1 MNETQIS
8 FIATKQ
14 DWEAKNEDA
23 IMPEQNFLSDGF
35 TMTEP
40 CPERSE
46 WIDPLPEE
54 WEVQRSDSG
63 IKRHPRAE
71 PEAW

>member
-1 MNETQIS
+1 
-8 FIATKQ
+8 
-14 DWEAKNEDA
+14 
-23 IMPEQNFLSDGF
+23 MPEQNFLSDGF